1 LRNIVVFLV
10 FVILLIVGFTFCRSL
25 TAPADMVQA
34 PTPTLAVG
42 PPIPTFTPEPLA
54 PLPTATPEVQPEVQ
68 PQPPAVA
75 PIVEV
80 ELAENSEW
88 YIDGW
93 AEDAVVVN
101 QYGREMRFDLAEF
114 RNVHTNAPIVV
125 MCIEPEALQPN
136 VDFTLPVEQRAR
148 FVYKGYQF
156 WHVTDPAVQ
165 RFVFV
170 RAGELP

>member
-1 LRNIVVFLV
+1 MRNIIVFLV
-10 FVILLIVGFTFCRSL
+10 FVILLIAGFTFCRTL
-25 TAPADMVQA
+25 TAPGGVAQA
-34 PTPTLAVG
+34 PTPTLALE
-42 PPIPTFTPEPLA
+42 PPVLTFTPEPQIPA
-54 PLPTATPEVQPEVQ
+54 PTIAPEVQ

-80 ELAENSEW
+80 ELPENSEW

-93 AEDAVVVN
+93 AEDVVVVN

-114 RNVHTNAPIVV
+114 RNVQTNAPIVV
-125 MCIEPEALQPN
+125 MCIQPEARQPN
-136 VDFTLPVEQRAR
+136 IDFTLPVEQRAR

-156 WHVTDPAVQ
+156 WHVSDPAVQ